1 MSKQDLNPTPFRVP
15 ASRPRPIHGRTHPFA
30 ALQQSTLCSAPH
42 DPRCLRHHLAAR
54 SNMMWPETCT
64 STAPHFPAST
74 LPGACRA
81 MQGTDLCLRNPDVV
95 GHESSAQQTWIDEK
109 TPRAQNVAPK
119 MLLMSNQRSQTLT
132 PSTDLCLRNPYVAS
146 PRSPGASWPQC
157 APRDLNVRKHLY
169 SPGCCRA

>member
-1 MSKQDLNPTPFRVP
+1 MFTTPAHALKSDHVQTRLEPNSLPRSIHVTQHFH
-15 ASRPRPIHGRTHPFA
+15 ASQSPPMCNQTCQLSVRDQSTGRTPLPRFNKA
-30 ALQQSTLCSAPH
+30 PCVQLPH

-95 GHESSAQQTWIDEK
+95 GHESSAQQTCIDKK
-109 TPRAQNVAPK
+109 TPARR
-119 MLLMSNQRSQTLT
+119 MSRRKCCSCQTRGRRL
-132 PSTDLCLRNPYVAS
+132 
-146 PRSPGASWPQC
+146 
-157 APRDLNVRKHLY
+157 
-169 SPGCCRA
+169 